1 MGRTRVGIIPCHG
14 RRPQVFLHPWL
25 GRLAQLVRASR
36 LHREGRGFE
45 SLGVHH
51 FYFLTFFMRHT
62 ISVLVENTFGVLA
75 RVTGMISGRGF
86 NIDSLNVAP
95 THDASLSRITI
106 VLKGDEAA
114 LSLCTKQLRK
124 LVNVVDVSDFGEGQ
138 AVAREL
144 VLVKVRADSRTRAEL
159 LQIADVFRAKIV
171 NLSSESLIIEVTG
184 DEAKI
189 NAFLGLLE
197 PFGIIELARTGQLA
211 LKR

>member
-1 MGRTRVGIIPCHG
+1 
-14 RRPQVFLHPWL
+14 
-25 GRLAQLVRASR
+25 
-36 LHREGRGFE
+36 
-45 SLGVHH
+45 
-51 FYFLTFFMRHT
+51 
-62 ISVLVENTFGVLA
+62 
-75 RVTGMISGRGF
+75 MISGRGF

-171 NLSSESLIIEVTG
+171 NLSSDSLIIEVTG

>member
-1 MGRTRVGIIPCHG
+1 
-14 RRPQVFLHPWL
+14 
-25 GRLAQLVRASR
+25 
-36 LHREGRGFE
+36 
-45 SLGVHH
+45 
-51 FYFLTFFMRHT
+51 MRHT

-114 LSLCTKQLRK
+114 LGLCTKQLRK
-124 LVNVVDVSDFGEGQ
+124 LVNVVEVADFSESQ

-144 VLVKVRADSRTRAEL
+144 VLVKLRANSQNRAEL
-159 LQIADVFRAKIV
+159 LQIAGVFRAKIV
-171 NLSSESLIIEVTG
+171 NLSADSLIVEVTG
-184 DEAKI
+184 DDAKI
-189 NAFLGLLE
+189 GAFLGLLE

>member
-1 MGRTRVGIIPCHG
+1 
-14 RRPQVFLHPWL
+14 
-25 GRLAQLVRASR
+25 
-36 LHREGRGFE
+36 
-45 SLGVHH
+45 
-51 FYFLTFFMRHT
+51 MRHT

-75 RVTGMISGRGF
+75 RVTGLISGRGF

-106 VLKGDEAA
+106 VLKGDESA

-124 LVNVVDVSDFGEGQ
+124 LVNVVEVSDFGDGQ

-144 VLVKVRADSRTRAEL
+144 VLIKVRADSRTRAEL
-159 LQIADVFRAKIV
+159 LQISGVFRAKIV
-171 NLSSESLIIEVTG
+171 NLTAETLIIEVTG
-184 DEAKI
+184 DEGKI

-197 PFGIIELARTGQLA
+197 PFGIVELARTGQLA